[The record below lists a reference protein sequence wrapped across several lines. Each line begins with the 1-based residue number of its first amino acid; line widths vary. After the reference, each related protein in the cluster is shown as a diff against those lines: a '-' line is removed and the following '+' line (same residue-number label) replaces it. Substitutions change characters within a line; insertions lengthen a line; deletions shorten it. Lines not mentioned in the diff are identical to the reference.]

1 MGLFGKKGGGGKRV
15 RIFFM
20 TDVHGSER
28 TYRKFINSAKFY
40 KVDHLVM
47 GGDIEGKYLVPIVD
61 EGGGHYRVTLQ
72 EELFKLNGTDELKGV
87 QDRIETLGFY
97 YVVVSEDEI
106 RAMQE
111 DKSLVDAAFKKEA
124 HARLQRWIAL
134 ADERLAD
141 TDIKCYVTGGNDD
154 PQELVDLLEASQS
167 DHVINC
173 EGRIVTLDDTFPM
186 ANCGYS
192 NPTPWDTPR
201 ETDEETLEK
210 YLEESLQGIDDFT
223 NAIFNFH
230 VPPYDST
237 LDDCP
242 KLDWSTDP
250 PSPIDRRRRGAV
262 GARRQ
267 PRGPQRG
274 RAPSA
279 AARAHRAHP
288 RVARLGQDQALDY
301 REPGQRVRRRD
312 PEGVHPDIGAGQD
325 RGLSDD
331 VGVRLLASSL
341 DVTVT
346 RSSRV

>member
-1 MGLFGKKGGGGKRV
+1 MGLFSKKSGGGKRV

-72 EELFKLNGTDELKGV
+72 EELFKLNGADELKGV

-97 YVVVSEDEI
+97 YVVVGEDEI

-210 YLEESLQGIDDFT
+210 YLEESLQGIDDFE

-250 PSPIDRRRRGAV
+250 PSPVVVAGVAQSAPAGSRAVRNVIERHQPLLVLSGHIHESRGLV
-262 GARRQ
+262 KIKRSTIVNPGSEYGEGIL
-267 PRGPQRG
+267 RGCI
-274 RAPSA
+274 
-279 AARAHRAHP
+279 
-288 RVARLGQDQALDY
+288 LTL
-301 REPGQRVRRRD
+301 EPGK
-312 PEGVHPDIGAGQD
+312 I
-325 RGLSDD
+325 
-331 VGVRLLASSL
+331 VGYQMTSG
-341 DVTVT
+341 
-346 RSSRV
+346 